1 MNKDVSK
8 IMRVLHRYLGFFL
21 AGIMTMYALSGTVLI
36 FRNTDFL
43 KQEKVIERQLEVNL
57 HASALGEQLKIR
69 GFKVTGEDNQII
81 KFNEGTYDKNTGL
94 VTLSTKSLPFI
105 LDKMTKIHKATTDSP
120 LFFLTIFFGFPLLF
134 FVVSAFFM
142 FSIKS
147 ASFKKGL
154 YYMAGGIVLFIIM
167 LFV

>member
-1 MNKDVSK
+1 
-8 IMRVLHRYLGFFL
+8 MRVLHRYLGFFL

-43 KQEKVIERQLEVNL
+43 KKEKVIERQLEAKL
-57 HASALGEQLKIR
+57 PASALGEQLKIR
-69 GFKVTGEDNQII
+69 GFKVIEEDGQII
-81 KFNEGTYDKNTGL
+81 EFNDGTYDKNTGL
-94 VTLSTKSLPFI
+94 ATLTTKSLPFI

-120 LFFLTIFFGFPLLF
+120 LYFLNIFFGFSLLF

-154 YYMAGGIVLFIIM
+154 YYAAGGIILFIIM